1 MAYIQGKAPCLS
13 FINMATHTL
22 NHAPRDYVKIVRG
35 TLKNPC
41 YSQVGRE
48 GGEQL
53 LGLRASCFAQ
63 RSDGTLVL
71 EIAIHQLLHSF
82 GYTHE
87 MQRPDRDKHITLNT
101 ANILPGL
108 EINFEKNNYTNT
120 DFFEYGSDD
129 DVDPKQTPYDR
140 SSVMQWSPFD
150 GANNPNEPVFT
161 FNFFEDDY
169 DEQDWP
175 YRHPDDP
182 MSVIDQVELLLGYRS
197 EANCTIGEDLL
208 VDYIHINRISLDLQ
222 MEDKTAKI
230 ENLTTRM
237 DTMMEM
243 FKKERENL
251 TRRMETMM
259 DMFEIERIKIIEMFK
274 IERTKTE
281 VQLQNLIYEKIY
293 ELKSSIGK

>member
-1 MAYIQGKAPCLS
+1 
-13 FINMATHTL
+13 
-22 NHAPRDYVKIVRG
+22 
-35 TLKNPC
+35 
-41 YSQVGRE
+41 
-48 GGEQL
+48 
-53 LGLRASCFAQ
+53 
-63 RSDGTLVL
+63 
-71 EIAIHQLLHSF
+71 
-82 GYTHE
+82 
-87 MQRPDRDKHITLNT
+87 
-101 ANILPGL
+101 
-108 EINFEKNNYTNT
+108 
-120 DFFEYGSDD
+120 
-129 DVDPKQTPYDR
+129 
-140 SSVMQWSPFD
+140 MQWSPIE

-161 FNFFEDDY
+161 LNFDNLDY
-169 DEQDWP
+169 DGQDWP
-175 YRHPDDP
+175 ISSPEDP

-259 DMFEIERIKIIEMFK
+259 EMFEIERIKMMEMFK